1 MYAWMTAALL
11 FAMLLNN
18 YLTFWREW
26 PGVWGVSALFGGE
39 EGVDGFAALI
49 QVLIY
54 LAAILGPVAFVLRS
68 RDRSLRAD
76 ADVLH
81 RLVIFL
87 VRWAFWA
94 VCFVGIADTAISF
107 LRIEE
112 LLAPLVGDE
121 LTGDMGRAHGRVPLV
136 HVPFILLALVT
147 AIFTRTLGF
156 HWLTLLV
163 VLSELLIA
171 LSRFVFSYEQAF
183 MADLVRFWYAAL
195 FLFASAYTL
204 YADGHVR
211 VDIFY
216 ARFAVRRK
224 GTINA
229 WGSVLFGMAF
239 CWTILILGMATASS
253 AINAPLISLE
263 VTQSGF
269 GLYIKYLMA
278 GMLGFFAATMML
290 QFCSTFLEGLA
301 DRRGDPGSRL
311 TEGGEAHG
319 AASVN

>member
-1 MYAWMTAALL
+1 MFAWMTAATL

-18 YLTFWREW
+18 YLTFWRAW
-26 PGVWGVSALFGGE
+26 PGVWGVGALFGGE
-39 EGVDGFAALI
+39 EGVDGAAALI

-54 LAAILGPVAFVLRS
+54 LAAIAGPVVFVLRS
-68 RDRSLRAD
+68 RGRSLRAD
-76 ADVLH
+76 SAALH
-81 RLVIFL
+81 QLVIFL

-94 VCFVGIADTAISF
+94 VCFVGIADALVSF

-112 LLAPLVGDE
+112 LLAPMIGDE

-136 HVPFILLALVT
+136 HVPCILLGLVV
-147 AIFTRTLGF
+147 AVFTRTLGF

-216 ARFAVRRK
+216 ARFATRRK
-224 GTINA
+224 GTVNA
-229 WGSVLFGMAF
+229 WGAIVFGMAF

-290 QFCSTFLEGLA
+290 QFCSAFLEGLA